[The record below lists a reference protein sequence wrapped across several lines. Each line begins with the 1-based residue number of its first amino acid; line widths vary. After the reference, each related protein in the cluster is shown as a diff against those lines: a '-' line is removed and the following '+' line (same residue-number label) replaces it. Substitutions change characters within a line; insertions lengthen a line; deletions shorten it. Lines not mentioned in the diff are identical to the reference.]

1 MEEIIIDYICRSHC
15 LIMSGPS
22 STYNSHQKSPIS
34 AAKELVKVLL
44 EVVSVR
50 FREEYEIV
58 LIKKFI

>member
-1 MEEIIIDYICRSHC
+1 M
-15 LIMSGPS
+15 IMSGPS